1 MKPFLFKDVLRWVV
15 MFFVGVLTAFVAC
28 SIDITVEELCKL
40 KFGLLRQLTDKGVAG
55 INLIY
60 FFHGISSKVLWRRF
74 SFGAKSVFICRQN
87 NIHV

>member
-1 MKPFLFKDVLRWVV
+1 

-55 INLIY
+55 NTRGLEVIN
-60 FFHGISSKVLWRRF
+60 VLQ
-74 SFGAKSVFICRQN
+74 AVSVPGTPW
-87 NIHV
+87 